1 MEFTLALEFTFSSQ
15 QEKEKRRF
23 KAMEMTLN
31 NGFCEMTQDESMTTE
46 GGIGFIAG
54 CVIGAVGAWVV
65 DGTVEAFTGKNVSG
79 WIAHGIN
86 KVRGK

>member
-1 MEFTLALEFTFSSQ
+1 
-15 QEKEKRRF
+15 
-23 KAMEMTLN
+23 MEMTLN

-79 WIAHGIN
+79 CLRCYSFILIVSCLCA
-86 KVRGK
+86 

>member
-1 MEFTLALEFTFSSQ
+1 M
-15 QEKEKRRF
+15 
-23 KAMEMTLN
+23 
-31 NGFCEMTQDESMTTE
+31 
-46 GGIGFIAG
+46 
-54 CVIGAVGAWVV
+54 IGAVGAWVV

>member
-1 MEFTLALEFTFSSQ
+1 
-15 QEKEKRRF
+15 
-23 KAMEMTLN
+23 MEMTLN
-31 NGFCEMTQDESMTTE
+31 NGFCEMTQDESMTIE

>member
-1 MEFTLALEFTFSSQ
+1 
-15 QEKEKRRF
+15 
-23 KAMEMTLN
+23 MEMTLN

-65 DGTVEAFTGKNVSG
+65 DGTVEAFTGK
-79 WIAHGIN
+79 
-86 KVRGK
+86 KC

>member
-1 MEFTLALEFTFSSQ
+1 
-15 QEKEKRRF
+15 
-23 KAMEMTLN
+23 MEMTLN

-65 DGTVEAFTGKNVSG
+65 DG
-79 WIAHGIN
+79 IN
-86 KVRGK
+86 CPLCQGHFELV

>member
-1 MEFTLALEFTFSSQ
+1 
-15 QEKEKRRF
+15 
-23 KAMEMTLN
+23 MEMTLN

-54 CVIGAVGAWVV
+54 CVIGAVGALVV